1 MEVEFFLQAG
11 THVCFAA
18 TVRWKRIN
26 TGVIPRFCYDVTWCL
41 ECVAYMQYR
50 DVVMDF
56 GKAHVHSSS
65 RTFDEGFLTVH
76 GEMLNYAHAPKV
88 PGWAVRSTNGAKEIK
103 EVAEAMHERCDV
115 IERRPTFV
123 LSNDDIFNLGHYYND
138 VMGIWGMLTM
148 AGVDSKQAVLLNID
162 GLRAGGPAG
171 VGTHRIM
178 VPGKPDEHGP
188 YIGYF
193 KSWFADIH
201 KAVDFGT
208 KKVCYKELYL
218 PPMPGVPWF
227 WNDWG
232 QVNDC
237 SVQAPSP
244 LYQSY
249 NLFMR
254 GHWKAVYG
262 AASLPNPPADVVHVV
277 IEVRAINPN
286 KRNNHSS
293 ARHIANLAALIE
305 ALQKI
310 PGVKVTAQDFAKISF
325 EQQVMFSPL
334 YSCLSPP
341 LTLCA
346 VFASVRVHRRW
357 RYHTP
362 PACLSPCTALARRTS
377 STPRWGS
384 PTAARSWNCSR
395 TPALNCM
402 PRRVTAIWRACWA
415 STTGGTSQVRE

>member
-1 MEVEFFLQAG
+1 
-11 THVCFAA
+11 
-18 TVRWKRIN
+18 
-26 TGVIPRFCYDVTWCL
+26 
-41 ECVAYMQYR
+41 MQYR

-76 GEMLNYAHAPKV
+76 GEMVNYAHAPKV
-88 PGWAVRSTNGAKEIK
+88 PGWAVRSTNGAMNSKEA
-103 EVAEAMHERCDV
+103 VEAMHERCDV

-171 VGTHRIM
+171 VGSHRIM
-178 VPGKPDEHGP
+178 VPGKPDEPGP

-232 QVNDC
+232 QINDC

-254 GHWKAVYG
+254 GHWKAMYG

-293 ARHIANLAALIE
+293 ARHIANLDALIE

-310 PGVKVTAQDFAKISF
+310 PGVKVTAQDFARISF
-325 EQQVMFSPL
+325 EQQVLFSRAL
-334 YSCLSPP
+334 QLSTTRRV
-341 LTLCA
+341 LTYQGC
-346 VFASVRVHRRW
+346 VTCFVYRRW
-357 RYHTP
+357 HCLTQLAY
-362 PACLSPCTALARRTS
+362 LSPCTALARRTS

-384 PTAARSWNCSR
+384 PTAARWWNCSR
-395 TPALNCM
+395 TPTLNCM
-402 PRRVTAIWRACWA
+402 RRRVTAILRACWA
-415 STTGGTSQVRE
+415 STTGGTSLVRER

>member
-1 MEVEFFLQAG
+1 
-11 THVCFAA
+11 
-18 TVRWKRIN
+18 
-26 TGVIPRFCYDVTWCL
+26 
-41 ECVAYMQYR
+41 MQYR

-88 PGWAVRSTNGAKEIK
+88 PGWAVRSTNGAKDSK
-103 EVAEAMHERCDV
+103 GAVEAMHERCDV
-115 IERRPTFV
+115 VEHRPTFV

-171 VGTHRIM
+171 VGSHRIM

-254 GHWKAVYG
+254 GHWKAMYG

-293 ARHIANLAALIE
+293 ARHIANLDALIE

-346 VFASVRVHRRW
+346 VFAVR
-357 RYHTP
+357 
-362 PACLSPCTALARRTS
+362 ACSSQVALSHSAGVFVSMHGAGTTHIFHAALGQPNCCALVELFPDTTIELHAAQGYGNLARML
-377 STPRWGS
+377 GFHH
-384 PTAARSWNCSR
+384 
-395 TPALNCM
+395 
-402 PRRVTAIWRACWA
+402 WRHVA
-415 STTGGTSQVRE
+415 GT